1 MDISAGGR
9 RLIARAMLAAVL
21 VAAPVLT
28 ACGSHGTASPGA
40 SPSTMS
46 DAQIL
51 ALGRQLAQCFRDH
64 GVPGLPD
71 PSVENGRLILPSGA
85 ADNIPDAQGNAAMAA
100 CKSIADQLPA
110 SALGDKGDAS
120 RAPVTAADLAKM
132 RQYAQCIRQHGI
144 SDFPDPRADGVFD
157 LAGTS
162 LANDPKSQRMRDA
175 NDACRQYETGNMQ
188 FTVSG
193 Q

>member
-1 MDISAGGR
+1 MDISARTR
-9 RLIARAMLAAVL
+9 RLIARALLAAVL

-28 ACGSHGTASPGA
+28 TCGSHGAASPST

-46 DAQIL
+46 DAQLL
-51 ALGRQLAQCFRDH
+51 ALGRELAQCIRDH

-85 ADNIPDAQGNAAMAA
+85 TDNIPDAQGNAAMQA
-100 CKSIADQLPA
+100 CQSVVSRIPA
-110 SALGDKGDAS
+110 SALGDKGDES
-120 RAPVTAADLAKM
+120 RAPVTAADVAKM
-132 RQYAQCIRQHGI
+132 RQYAQCMRQHGI

-175 NDACRQYETGNMQ
+175 NDACQQYQTGNMQ
-188 FTVSG
+188 MTVSG

>member
-1 MDISAGGR
+1 MEISTGGR
-9 RLIARAMLAAVL
+9 RLIARALLVAVL
-21 VAAPVLT
+21 VTAPVLA
-28 ACGSHGTASPGA
+28 ACSAHGAASPST

-46 DAQIL
+46 NAQLL
-51 ALGRQLAQCFRDH
+51 ALGRELAQCIRDH

-85 ADNIPDAQGNAAMAA
+85 TDNIPDAQGNAAMAA
-100 CKSIADQLPA
+100 CQSVVSRIPA

-120 RAPVTAADLAKM
+120 RAPVTAADVAKM
-132 RQYAQCIRQHGI
+132 RQYAQCMREHGLT
-144 SDFPDPRADGVFD
+144 DFPDPRADGVFD

-162 LANDPKSQRMRDA
+162 LADNPKSQRMRDA
-175 NDACRQYETGNMQ
+175 NDACLQYETGNMQ

-193 Q
+193 R